1 MSRTEWSKA
10 HRRVGRL
17 GAAGLTTALLCLW
30 VPGPA
35 LAGEAKEFVG
45 PAEPSAPEAE
55 DQPEILPYEV
65 RLEGVQD
72 ADLLA
77 ILQASSQLVA
87 LTGKPPATEVGL
99 RRRAEDDIQR
109 LTTALRSEGYY
120 RSIID
125 LAIDSDVRPAKVTL
139 EIDPGPRYSLAAYNI
154 AVTGNP
160 PPGEAEQPDLQEIG
174 IELGMPAR
182 APVVVEAEQN
192 YVNLLR
198 ERAFPFARV
207 SERKTFVNHEKAE
220 LTVEIKIDAG
230 PAATFGPLT
239 FVGQEEVEEDYLQRI
254 AGWPE
259 GEPYDRRVVRETQ
272 RRISRTGLFSSV
284 NAETAAQTAP
294 DGSLPVTV
302 TLVERAHRSIGG
314 AIAYSTD
321 VGPELELFWEHRNF
335 FGQNEKLR
343 LSATGSLI
351 EQTGEI
357 DFRKP
362 AFLRRDQDLLMN
374 LKGGLEDN
382 DAYTRQGIDALVA
395 LERPILD
402 NWRVSAGVSASYE
415 IVDESADGGPGERSF
430 SLFGLPLAATRDD
443 TDDPLD
449 PARGSRLQ
457 LSLTPFTGV
466 GDESL
471 LFVETSVGGSAYY
484 AIDEGE
490 RFILAG
496 RARVGSILGEK
507 TEVLPANRRFYAGG
521 GGSIRG
527 YEYQLVGPLDDDQD
541 PFGGTSIVELG
552 AEVRVRVTEEIGIVP
567 FIDGGTVYDDPW
579 PNGDETIRWAAG
591 LGLRYFTGFGPV
603 RVDFAFPLNPRD
615 GVDELFQFYVSFGQ
629 AF

>member
-1 MSRTEWSKA
+1 MSRTAWLKA
-10 HRRVGRL
+10 HRRGRRL
-17 GAAGLTTALLCLW
+17 GAAALAASLFCLW
-30 VPGPA
+30 LPGPA
-35 LAGEAKEFVG
+35 LAGQAKEFVG
-45 PAEPSAPEAE
+45 PTEPSEQEAE
-55 DQPEILPYEV
+55 EQPEVVPYEV
-65 RLEGVQD
+65 RLAGVED

-77 ILQASSQLVA
+77 ILEASSQLVA

-99 RRRAEDDIQR
+99 RRRAEDDIDR

-120 RSIID
+120 RSAIE
-125 LAIDSDVRPAKVTL
+125 LEIDSDVRPAQVTL
-139 EIDPGPRYSLAAYNI
+139 EIEPGQRYSLAAYNI

-160 PPGEAEQPDLQEIG
+160 PPGEAEQPGLQEIG

-192 YVNLLR
+192 YINLLR

-207 SERKTFVNHEKAE
+207 SERKTFINHEKAE
-220 LTVEIKIDAG
+220 MTVEIKIDAG
-230 PAATFGPLT
+230 TAATFGPLT
-239 FVGQEEVEEDYLQRI
+239 FAGQDEVEEAYLQRI

-284 NAETAAQTAP
+284 NAETAPETGP

-302 TLVERAHRSIGG
+302 TVVERAHRSIGG
-314 AIAYSTD
+314 AVAYSTD
-321 VGPELELFWEHRNF
+321 IGPELELFWEHRNF

-351 EQTGEI
+351 EQTAEI

-362 AFLRRDQDLLMN
+362 AFLRRDQDLLLN
-374 LKGGLEDN
+374 ITGGLEDN
-382 DAYTRQGIDALVA
+382 DAYTRQGIDALAA
-395 LERPILD
+395 LERPFFD
-402 NWRVSAGVSASYE
+402 NWRASAGVSASYE

-430 SLFGLPLAATRDD
+430 TLFGLPLTATRDD

-466 GDESL
+466 GDDTL
-471 LFVETSVGGSAYY
+471 LFVETVVGGSAYY

-496 RARVGSILGEK
+496 RARLGSIVGED
-507 TEVLPANRRFYAGG
+507 TELLPANRRFYAGG

-541 PFGGTSIVELG
+541 PFGGTSLLEVG
-552 AEVRVRVTEEIGIVP
+552 AEVRVRVTEDIGIVP

-591 LGLRYFTGFGPV
+591 LGFRYFTGFGPV
-603 RVDFAFPLNPRD
+603 RLDFAFPLNPRD
-615 GVDELFQFYVSFGQ
+615 GVDELFQFYISFGQ